1 MTNTI
6 LRASRRYRYVIID
19 QHAIE
24 DSRLSWAARGLLGYL
39 LAKPDDWKVLV
50 NDLRK
55 RGDLG
60 RDGIYKLLRE
70 LREAG
75 YIQFQRF
82 RDGQG
87 RIRGGTYIV
96 REISE
101 SPDPA
106 LPHTVEPGTVQPNPV
121 NPGALITTDPNLKST
136 TITSPIKTK
145 GVWNGCGESGDPV
158 EFVSWIPRELRTP
171 AIKKVARLDT
181 ESAQIVIDEWAGIMA
196 TGRIENSPL
205 GYLHVLVHRIEA
217 NELQP
222 RYADAIAQTREHER
236 DGERPTLESTREDE
250 SESMWK

>member
-1 MTNTI
+1 MNNTI
-6 LRASRRYRYVIID
+6 VRAARRYRYVIID

-82 RDGQG
+82 RDSQG

-101 SPDPA
+101 
-106 LPHTVEPGTVQPNPV
+106 
-121 NPGALITTDPNLKST
+121 
-136 TITSPIKTK
+136 
-145 GVWNGCGESGDPV
+145 
-158 EFVSWIPRELRTP
+158 
-171 AIKKVARLDT
+171 
-181 ESAQIVIDEWAGIMA
+181 
-196 TGRIENSPL
+196 
-205 GYLHVLVHRIEA
+205 
-217 NELQP
+217 
-222 RYADAIAQTREHER
+222 
-236 DGERPTLESTREDE
+236 
-250 SESMWK
+250 